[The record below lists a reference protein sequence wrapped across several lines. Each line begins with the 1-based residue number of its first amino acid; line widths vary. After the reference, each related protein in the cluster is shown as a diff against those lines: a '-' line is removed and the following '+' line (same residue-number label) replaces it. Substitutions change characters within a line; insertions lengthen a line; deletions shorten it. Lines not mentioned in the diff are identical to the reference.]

1 MTQEQCIQVQN
12 PMGLELPDSLRGG
25 GLVLPYLKHTPV
37 IGKDVFLAP
46 GSTII
51 GRTYLG
57 DKVSV
62 WFGAVLRGDIEAV
75 RVGAGS
81 NIQDNSVLHV
91 GDDEPCLVGQ
101 NVVVG
106 HSVILH
112 GCTVEDDCLI
122 GMGATV
128 LNRSVI
134 GKGSI
139 VGANALVTQD
149 TEVPHYSL
157 ILGSPAKVKRQ
168 LTEEEIKNNSVF
180 APKYIKVAEN
190 YREMFQSKL

>member
-1 MTQEQCIQVQN
+1 MSSKNILHIQN
-12 PMGLELPDSLRGG
+12 PMGLTLPHTLQGG
-25 GLVLPYLKHTPV
+25 GLVLPYLEHNPQIGEEVFIAPTASV
-37 IGKDVFLAP
+37 IGQTV
-46 GSTII
+46 
-51 GRTYLG
+51 LG
-57 DKVSV
+57 DHVSI

-75 RVGAGS
+75 KVGAGS

-91 GDDEPCLVGQ
+91 GDDEPCIVGQ
-101 NVVVG
+101 NVVIG

-149 TEVPHYSL
+149 TEVPPYSL

-168 LTEEEIKNNSVF
+168 LSEDEIKNNAVF
-180 APKYIKVAEN
+180 APKYVKVAKN
-190 YREMFQSKL
+190 YREMFQK